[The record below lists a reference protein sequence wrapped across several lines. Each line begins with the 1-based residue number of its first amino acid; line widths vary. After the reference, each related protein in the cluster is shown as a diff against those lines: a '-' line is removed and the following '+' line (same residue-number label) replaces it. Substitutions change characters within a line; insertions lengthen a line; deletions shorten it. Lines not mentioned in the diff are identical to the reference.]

1 MTKAR
6 NLADNALTT
15 VSPTELGYLDG
26 VTSAVQTQIDA
37 KLATATASSTYAPLS
52 SATLTTPT
60 INNATETAPVLISPE
75 ERITISATAA
85 TGTVQFDADTQG
97 ILYYTTSATADWTLN
112 VRGSSGTTL
121 NSKLATNDS
130 LTISFFV
137 TTGATAYKHSALT
150 IDGNAQ
156 TVKWSGGTAP
166 SAGNASSID
175 VYSFTIIKTAS
186 ATFTVLGAGPVKY
199 A

>member
-1 MTKAR
+1 LTKAR
-6 NLADNALTT
+6 DLATAGSAFAAVDA
-15 VSPTELGYLDG
+15 TELGYLNG

-37 KLATATASSTYAPLS
+37 KAASSTP
-52 SATLTTPT
+52 TLTS
-60 INNATETAPVLISPE
+60 PVVISPE
-75 ERITISATAA
+75 ERMTISATAA
-85 TGTVQFDADTQG
+85 TGTINFDASTQG
-97 ILYYTTSATADWTLN
+97 ILYYTTNASGNWTLN
-112 VRGSSGTTL
+112 VRGTSGATL
-121 NSKLATNDS
+121 NSILATNDS

-137 TTGATAYKHSALT
+137 TQGSTAYYMTALT

-156 TVKWSGGTAP
+156 TVKYSGGTAP